1 MRGAAEGMKLTIG
14 VMGASGGDL
23 AEEIRQRAYRL
34 GEAIAQR
41 DAILITGGCPG
52 LPYDAV
58 RGAKAR
64 GGLVVGI
71 SPGLSID
78 EHRGKYHSPVEGFDV
93 LIYTGSGLMGREIT
107 NIRSCDMVV
116 FAGGRSGTLG
126 ELAIAYDEGRLL
138 GVLTGTGGIT
148 GMVEEILR
156 VCKKE
161 TGACVLYDDDPSRL
175 IGRLI
180 DYYRTKHFR
189 KPSCFCD
196 EQEEG

>member
-1 MRGAAEGMKLTIG
+1 MKLTIG

-175 IGRLI
+175 IDRLI
-180 DYYRTKHFR
+180 EYYRTKHFR

-196 EQEEG
+196 GQGEG